1 MLQKGVAEMKG
12 ITKIEL
18 FDEKGNKTNEVVS
31 ENLVT
36 LAAERIL
43 NPYLSILR
51 GGTERGDSTL
61 HLRDWYKNLS
71 PLAKT
76 LYGGLLLFG
85 TDVEQDEKHVLP
97 TPTEIE
103 SLVGYAGQG
112 VAELNNPY
120 RGTYNSSESGA
131 VENGY
136 KHVWDFTSE
145 QAIGTIKTV
154 CLTTM
159 WGGEQGWKAQNP
171 DLTRSIMG
179 MYGSN
184 LNKILQSL
192 DTGNEGDFVPS
203 NGYDLGIFNTNIKMT
218 DYPINNR
225 VYFQDGYLYRV
236 GFASDYTTI
245 CVRQFNMTNKF
256 TLGETIDLSNA
267 DSDYINET
275 TKELTNAYNG
285 RSLVTY
291 TGVDRVCYAIQD
303 KSNKSLL
310 HMVEVK
316 IGGMSIDIKEHDI
329 EIQDYTFLT
338 QPSEDTILV
347 VDDNFIYTF
356 ITESNSVFKF
366 SRTSSAIAEEYALP
380 EGVVPTKKG
389 LSLYNGMLVVPAIK
403 DSVCMY
409 YLKTPT
415 TWATLSPNATSTV
428 QFKLLYPYYN
438 AVELPLFINETYLA
452 FFTACLCTINVL
464 STAVTKT
471 SSKSMKVSYTLIN
484 S

>member
-1 MLQKGVAEMKG
+1 MKG

-51 GGTERGDSTL
+51 GGTDGGSNVS
-61 HLRDWYKNLS
+61 LRDWYKNLS

-76 LYGGLLLFG
+76 LYGGLLLFS
-85 TDVEQDEKHVLP
+85 TDVEQDENHVLP
-97 TPTEIE
+97 TPTEVE

-120 RGTYNSSESGA
+120 RGTYNSSESGPTD
-131 VENGY
+131 NGY
-136 KHVWDFTSE
+136 KHVWDFTAE

-179 MYGSN
+179 MYGAN
-184 LNKILQSL
+184 LNKILQSFSTL
-192 DTGNEGDFVPS
+192 NVGDFVPAT
-203 NGYDLGIFNTNIKMT
+203 GYDLGITDSTMT
-218 DYPINNR
+218 DYPYNNR

-236 GFASDYTTI
+236 GFASGSKTV

-267 DSDYINET
+267 DSDYTDET
-275 TKELTNAYNG
+275 TKELTHSYSG
-285 RSLVTY
+285 RSLMTY
-291 TGVDRVCYAIQD
+291 TGVDRVCYAIRD
-303 KSNKSLL
+303 TSNASLL
-310 HMVEVK
+310 HMVE
-316 IGGMSIDIKEHDI
+316 ILFGGMSVTINEHDI
-329 EIQDYTFLT
+329 EIQNYTFLT
-338 QPSEDTILV
+338 QPANTSILV

-356 ITESNSVFKF
+356 VTDSNSVFKF
-366 SRTSSAIAEEYALP
+366 SRTSAAIAEEYALP

-389 LSLYNGMLVVPAIK
+389 LSVYNGMLVVPAIK
-403 DSVCMY
+403 DSVCLY
-409 YLKTPT
+409 YLKTPN
-415 TWATLSPNATSTV
+415 TWATLSPNNSSSV
-428 QFKLLYPYYN
+428 QFSLLYPYYN
-438 AVELPLFINETYLA
+438 ALELPLFINGNYLA

-464 STAVTKT
+464 GTAVTKT